1 MDVNGLAPIRKL
13 DIGILRK
20 ALNTDNINT
29 DDSKIK
35 NKGAELLP
43 EIFRLIASLE
53 DDTQK
58 MLLDSWAKMK
68 MPLSKKTLR
77 NLIAYLDNNPTINSE
92 DKMAVIKAFAFLES
106 NNLPLSEKFITALR
120 TIFNNNEN
128 LSSDFEEF
136 INSENFLNTDQI
148 DSLLTKLSLE
158 DLKQSL
164 LNIDNSS
171 QQNQEIK
178 DILLSDSENLR
189 QNFDQNTVKILNN
202 FILNNN
208 INGINEEKALLK
220 AFAFLENNKLP
231 ITESLIKEMTNN
243 FKKNIIQYTDNLNN
257 KNQIFDN
264 LINLNSELITKNEAA
279 VNLNASTNQI
289 KDFLAVQNTISDQ
302 ILKLFNK
309 SDGKSKEKIADN
321 LLGQKLVNLQQQQNQ
336 NSPLI
341 LALEIP
347 LQMPDNKL
355 SSLLLKIEKEK
366 EKNKGSKDA
375 KNKMGYNISFILEF
389 KNIGLIQT
397 NVNIKQNNIN
407 TTFYTEN
414 SKTANLIEKNLDKLN
429 SSLEENGFTIQN
441 FTIENLDN
449 LKEEKSG
456 FFNNL
461 ILNKLNDQNN
471 EGKYQHIDIKI

>member
-1 MDVNGLAPIRKL
+1 MDINGLAPIRKL

-29 DDSKIK
+29 DDSQIE
-35 NKGAELLP
+35 NKDVKLLP

-53 DDTQK
+53 DDIQK
-58 MLLDSWAKMK
+58 MLLDSWAKMG

-77 NLIAYLDNNPTINSE
+77 NLIQYLDNNPTLNAE
-92 DKMAVIKAFAFLES
+92 DQMAVIKAFAFLEK
-106 NNLPLSEKFITALR
+106 NNLPFSEKFITALR
-120 TIFNNNEN
+120 TIFNNNGD
-128 LSSDFEEF
+128 LSFDFEK
-136 INSENFLNTDQI
+136 IIDLENFLNKDQI
-148 DSLLTKLSLE
+148 DSLLTEFNLE
-158 DLKQSL
+158 DLKESL
-164 LNIDNSS
+164 LNIDNFN
-171 QQNQEIK
+171 QQNQEFK
-178 DILLSDSENLR
+178 DVLLNDSELLN

-202 FILNNN
+202 FLLNNN
-208 INGINEEKALLK
+208 IDGFIEKTVLLK
-220 AFAFLENNKLP
+220 AFTFLENNNLP
-231 ITESLIKEMTNN
+231 LVESLIKEMTLN

-264 LINLNSELITKNEAA
+264 LNNVNAELITKNEAA
-279 VNLNASTNQI
+279 VNLNSPTDQI
-289 KDFLAVQNTISDQ
+289 RDSLAAQNKISDQ

-309 SDGKSKEKIADN
+309 SDGKNKEKIADN
-321 LLGQKLVNLQQQQNQ
+321 LLGQKLINLQQQQNQ

-347 LQMPDNKL
+347 IQTPDNKL

-366 EKNKGSKDA
+366 SEKGENNKKQI
-375 KNKMGYNISFILEF
+375 GYNISFILEF

-397 NVNIKQNNIN
+397 NVNIKDKNIN
-407 TTFYTEN
+407 TTFYTEK
-414 SKTANLIEKNLDKLN
+414 SKTANLIAKHLEKLN
-429 SSLEENGFTIQN
+429 SSLKENKFTIQN

-449 LKEEKSG
+449 LKNEKIN

-461 ILNKLNDQNN
+461 ILSKLNDQNK